1 MFKNRIVAGVLLFVL
16 TFTQVNALEISVKS
30 KYDDALDYLE
40 MTEVIDHRS
49 DFNPRDFV
57 NNAEFVTLTMRN
69 AGFKASEMKRKSF
82 PTPFQDVPANAWFA
96 PYIFSA
102 YENGLLEKGVYF
114 EPEKMVTK
122 YEALK
127 FFFTLQGIS
136 APIYAKTTQNFKD
149 VPSKS
154 KLSAVV
160 SQALKMNLMK
170 PEEKDFF
177 GVMQK
182 ITKGEVAL
190 MLYEYALRDPSIVVV
205 ENSTTISDEIP
216 NATILLDVWER
227 IHQNYLFDEKIDDE
241 KMVYAAIEGMVNALD
256 DPFTVYMPPEEGS
269 EFASSMEGE
278 LEGIGAYIGIE
289 QSRILIISPIQGS
302 PAQKA
307 GLKPNDE
314 IIEINGEDIKGKP
327 LYEVVTKIK
336 GPKDTEVKIT
346 VLRDGF
352 EKKFTIIRAKID
364 LESVSLKMEDD
375 IAIVSL
381 NQFIADT
388 DREFENVV
396 SQIQTQNA
404 KGIVLD
410 LRNNPG
416 GYLSVAVDV
425 LGYFVEKGETVLNV
439 QYPKVQFEQ
448 ASQGNA
454 ELVDLPLV
462 ILVNEGSASAAEIV
476 AGALQDLGK
485 AKLVGKTTYGKGT
498 VQELTY
504 YTDDSSLKLTVA
516 KWLTPKEKWVTGTG
530 LKPDVEVKNVEGD
543 SRDYQMERALQEVRS
558 L

>member
-1 MFKNRIVAGVLLFVL
+1 MLLFAL

-40 MTEVIDHRS
+40 MTEVIDNRG

-57 NNAEFVTLTMRN
+57 NKAEFMTLTMRH
-69 AGFKASEMKRKSF
+69 AGFQASEMKRKSF
-82 PTPFQDVPANAWFA
+82 PTPFRDVSANAWFA
-96 PYIFSA
+96 PYVFSA
-102 YENGLLEKGVYF
+102 YENGLLEKGTYF

-127 FFFTLQGIS
+127 FFFTLQGVS

-216 NATILLDVWER
+216 NAAILLDVWER

-256 DPFTVYMPPEEGS
+256 DPFTLYMPPEEGS

-289 QSRILIISPIQGS
+289 QGRILIISPIQGS

-314 IIEINGEDIKGKP
+314 IIEINGEDIKGNP

-352 EKKFTIIRAKID
+352 EKKFTIIRAKIEI
-364 LESVSLKMEDD
+364 ESVTLKMENG
-375 IAIVSL
+375 IAIVTL

-388 DREFENVV
+388 DRDFSIVAA
-396 SQIQTQNA
+396 QILQQNA

-425 LGYFVEKGETVLNV
+425 LGYFVEEGETVLKV
-439 QYPKVQFEQ
+439 QYPKVTFEQ
-448 ASQGNA
+448 SSQGDA
-454 ELVDLPLV
+454 ELAELPLV

-476 AGALQDLGK
+476 AGALQDLNK
-485 AKLVGKTTYGKGT
+485 AKLVGETTYGKGT

-516 KWLTPKEKWVTGTG
+516 KWLTPKGKWVTGTG
-530 LKPDVEVKNVEGD
+530 IKPDFTVKNIEGVSQD
-543 SRDYQMERALQEVRS
+543 LQMERALQEVKN
-558 L
+558 